1 MTIQKRETLSQ
12 NLTPEKTSA
21 IKNNEEQKNRKLS
34 MKIPVKIPGAQNS
47 SSSDF
52 DSEEYKEELSN
63 DEGHD

>member
-1 MTIQKRETLSQ
+1 
-12 NLTPEKTSA
+12 
-21 IKNNEEQKNRKLS
+21 